1 MKAHQIGITAV
12 VAAAAA
18 LVGCSVVTVES
29 AWQADGLKNASFDLQ
44 CPAEK
49 VEMTVLK
56 RNDGLGCLGSK
67 VGARGCGK
75 QTTYECDNAR
85 TWHRSAEVSTVTPAK

>member
-1 MKAHQIGITAV
+1 MGAMVT
-12 VAAAAA
+12 
-18 LVGCSVVTVES
+18 LCGCRVVTVES
-29 AWQADGLKNASFDLQ
+29 AWQADGLKNAAFDLQ
-44 CPAEK
+44 CTEDK

-56 RNDGLGCLGSK
+56 RNDGLGCFGSK

-85 TWHRSAEVSTVTPAK
+85 TWHRSSEVSAISPK

>member
-1 MKAHQIGITAV
+1 MSAHRVAIVAV
-12 VAAAAA
+12 LVAAATA
-18 LVGCSVVTVES
+18 GCVVTVES

-56 RNDGLGCLGSK
+56 RNDGLGCFGSK

-85 TWHRSAEVSTVTPAK
+85 TWHRSAEVSIVTPAK

>member
-1 MKAHQIGITAV
+1 MRTLSAIFLGVATITSTA
-12 VAAAAA
+12 
-18 LVGCSVVTVES
+18 CMHVTVES
-29 AWQADGLKNASFDLQ
+29 AWQDNGLRTATFDLQ

-49 VEMTVLK
+49 IEISVLN

-75 QTTYECDNAR
+75 QTQYECDNAR
-85 TWHRSAEVSTVTPAK
+85 SWHRSGEISKIDVK

>member
-1 MKAHQIGITAV
+1 MG
-12 VAAAAA
+12 VAAA
-18 LVGCSVVTVES
+18 LFTLSGCVTVES
-29 AWQADGLKNASFDLQ
+29 AWKNDGVKNAAFDLQ

-49 VEMTVLK
+49 IEITVLS

-85 TWHRSAEVSTVTPAK
+85 TWHRSAEVSATGK